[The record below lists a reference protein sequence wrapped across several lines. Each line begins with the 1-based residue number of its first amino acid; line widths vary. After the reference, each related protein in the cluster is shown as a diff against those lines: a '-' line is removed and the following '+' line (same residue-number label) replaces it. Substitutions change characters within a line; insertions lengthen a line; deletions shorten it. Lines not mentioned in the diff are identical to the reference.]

1 MAANYW
7 ESSQLYVR
15 FLLTRFELA
24 EIEKMHMTQLTANE
38 LANTFYDID
47 PYLMTTTCMYLA
59 CKVEEC
65 PHNIKQV
72 WNESKIVFS
81 GKFIKFGFV
90 DVSSEIR
97 FPYDVPDVAECESYL
112 LEEMKFYLV
121 VYHPYQV
128 LIDIH
133 EQANMP
139 KASLQAAWSIINDS
153 FKTDMVFVYPPHV
166 IAIAALFLSRVVDQG
181 NQSDV
186 EAQQW
191 YADLNVD
198 VTDVLQVVNEL
209 LAVYEVWTG
218 YVDEKM
224 PDMVSRYIADIAAS
238 C

>member
-1 MAANYW
+1 MN
-7 ESSQLYVR
+7 R
-15 FLLTRFELA
+15 ICR
-24 EIEKMHMTQLTANE
+24 
-38 LANTFYDID
+38 
-47 PYLMTTTCMYLA
+47 
-59 CKVEEC
+59 
-65 PHNIKQV
+65 
-72 WNESKIVFS
+72 
-81 GKFIKFGFV
+81 
-90 DVSSEIR
+90 
-97 FPYDVPDVAECESYL
+97 
-112 LEEMKFYLV
+112 
-121 VYHPYQV
+121 
-128 LIDIH
+128 
-133 EQANMP
+133 
-139 KASLQAAWSIINDS
+139 SIINDS